1 VNLPDPP
8 MHTAM
13 AMGGN
18 SGGDYGNR
26 QKQNYDE

>member
-1 VNLPDPP
+1 
-8 MHTAM
+8 MHPAM